1 MNSAGRKLILHDLSL
16 GTELGLV
23 MFDSTGEKL
32 TPSMVKMSD
41 SNRNDLANLIPRMY
55 RGGTSIG
62 AGLLA
67 GSQVI

>member
-1 MNSAGRKLILHDLSL
+1 
-16 GTELGLV
+16 
-23 MFDSTGEKL
+23 
-32 TPSMVKMSD
+32 VKMSD
-41 SNRNDLANLIPRMY
+41 SNRNHLANLIPRMY